1 MAERLVIIG
10 MLLYRYRAMIEIF
23 SQALGMA
30 IRVLIFTLAGIISI
44 A

>member
-10 MLLYRYRAMIEIF
+10 TLLYRYRAVIEVF

-30 IRVLIFTLAGIISI
+30 IRVLIFTLAGIIAI